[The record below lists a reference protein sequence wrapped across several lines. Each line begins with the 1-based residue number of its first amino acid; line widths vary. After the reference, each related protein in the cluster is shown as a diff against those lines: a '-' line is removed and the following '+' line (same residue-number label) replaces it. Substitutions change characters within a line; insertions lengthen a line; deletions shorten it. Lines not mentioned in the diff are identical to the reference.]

1 MHIREE
7 NKLKK
12 YIYNT
17 EMRGG
22 GFGQQGQQFLTATA
36 KIYIELGLDEK
47 FYIS

>member
-22 GFGQQGQQFLTATA
+22 IGQQGQQFLTATA
-36 KIYIELGLDEK
+36 KIYRVGLG
-47 FYIS
+47 